1 MSVNNLKASCRRCI
15 WIFGYFESLTQQ
27 TKHSEAQW
35 LYDLL
40 RCPYLTLIRQQTSH
54 GLNSLSYTWSITLP
68 GLLLHLFLDYIFISS
83 YGFSN
88 ILSLPGGSFIL
99 TKTCQ
104 KNRGHF
110 SWTSWGHRMG
120 LLAHRFLAGT
130 WTRVHN
136 LKWVNMSPRPVGGVS
151 FYKKK
156 TLTCDDLGILSVC
169 LFRDFFFLS
178 FQMWCLRRDDVM
190 GRILHLRDIL
200 PPDPS
205 LSSDHEK
212 NIWQIQT

>member
-1 MSVNNLKASCRRCI
+1 
-15 WIFGYFESLTQQ
+15 
-27 TKHSEAQW
+27 
-35 LYDLL
+35 
-40 RCPYLTLIRQQTSH
+40 
-54 GLNSLSYTWSITLP
+54 
-68 GLLLHLFLDYIFISS
+68 
-83 YGFSN
+83 
-88 ILSLPGGSFIL
+88 
-99 TKTCQ
+99 
-104 KNRGHF
+104 
-110 SWTSWGHRMG
+110 
-120 LLAHRFLAGT
+120 
-130 WTRVHN
+130 
-136 LKWVNMSPRPVGGVS
+136 MSPRPVGGVS

-212 NIWQIQT
+212 NI